1 VITVVDASP
10 NASAVRRRRI
20 FLSGLVPTVICAALA
35 LHPPALLTRVDFG
48 VYDTLLRFAGTD
60 LPAGRIVIVD
70 VDERSLS
77 TIGQWPW
84 RRDLVGGLIDRL
96 RAMDARTIALDI
108 MFSEPDRGDGTAATA
123 GLERQ
128 PDGAGRTLP
137 AAPDAALA
145 ETLRAG
151 RVVVGYAFTFGE
163 AANGSR
169 RCVLHPLGLTIVQP
183 AGDGEDSPL
192 FHASDAICS
201 LPILAHAAGASG
213 FLNATPDPDGILR
226 RVPLVIEWDGRA
238 YPGLALAAV
247 IAAADPRSAE
257 LHVAN
262 ANTTSLAMDDLIV
275 PLDGRGNLLLRYRG
289 HTRTFPYISAA
300 DVLAGRVPA
309 DTFRGKIVFVGAT
322 ALGTQ
327 DLVATPYDPLFPGVE
342 VQATVADNL
351 LRGDFIRIPEHAL
364 ILEAVTVLGLG
375 IGVALV
381 IGRIGVVWG
390 GVAAGAWL
398 VVLWGGMGW
407 LLAAKGVFLSPLFPT
422 VGVTAA
428 LAATTFATFTEEHWR
443 AKRAGEERDVS
454 QRLMVQTLLSLVE
467 VRDNET
473 GSHSRRM
480 KRYVSV
486 LGEHLSAHPEFR
498 DYLTPERID
507 QIASLAPLHDIG
519 KVGIS
524 DLLLR
529 KPGALTDDERAEIRR
544 HPAYGRDVIVNA
556 ERQVGVHDDA
566 ILALAKD
573 IVYTHHERWD
583 GTGYPQG
590 LRGEQIPIPGRLVAL
605 ADVYDA
611 LISRRVYRPP
621 LVHDR
626 AVDLILEGR
635 GTHFDPAVVDAF
647 VGVARVLKN
656 LANEASV

>member
-1 VITVVDASP
+1 VDTFLDP
-10 NASAVRRRRI
+10 HVVRRRHI
-20 FLSGLVPTVICAALA
+20 LLAGLVPTVICAALA
-35 LHPPALLTRVDFG
+35 LHAPALLTRVDLG
-48 VYDTLLRFAGTD
+48 VYDTLVRFAGTD
-60 LPAGRIVIVD
+60 APAGRIVIVD
-70 VDERSLS
+70 IDERSLFAL
-77 TIGQWPW
+77 GQWPW
-84 RRDLVGGLIDRL
+84 RRNVVGTLIDRL

-108 MFSEPDRGDGTAATA
+108 MFPEPDRGEGIPGNGAT
-123 GLERQ
+123 E
-128 PDGAGRTLP
+128 TLP
-137 AAPDAALA
+137 ASPDAALA

-151 RVVVGYAFTFGE
+151 QVVLGYAFTFGE
-163 AANGSR
+163 AASGSQH
-169 RCVLHPLGLTIVQP
+169 CVLHPLSLTIVQP
-183 AGDGEDSPL
+183 AADAGGSPL

-201 LPILAHAAGASG
+201 LPILAQAAGASG
-213 FLNATPDPDGILR
+213 FLNAAPDSDGILR
-226 RVPLVIEWDGRA
+226 RVPLVLELDGRV

-247 IAAADPRSAE
+247 TAAADPRSAE
-257 LHVAN
+257 LRVAN
-262 ANTTSLAMDDLIV
+262 ANTTSLEVGDLTV

-289 HTRTFPYISAA
+289 HKRAFPYVSAA
-300 DVLAGRVPA
+300 DVLAGRLPD
-309 DTFRGKIVFVGAT
+309 DTFRDKIVLVGAT

-327 DLVATPYDPLFPGVE
+327 ELVATPYDPSFFGVE

-351 LRGDFIRIPEHAL
+351 LREDFIRRPEHAL
-364 ILEAVTVLGLG
+364 ILEALIVLGLG
-375 IGVALV
+375 IGVALA

-390 GVAAGAWL
+390 GLAAVAWL
-398 VVLWGGMGW
+398 IFLWGGMGW

-422 VGVTAA
+422 LGVTAA
-428 LAATTFATFTEEHWR
+428 LAATNFAALTDERWR
-443 AKRAGEERDVS
+443 GRRAGEERAAIS

-467 VRDNET
+467 VRDTET
-473 GSHSRRM
+473 GRHSRRM
-480 KRYVSV
+480 QRYVSV
-486 LGEHLSAHPEFR
+486 LGEQLSANPKFR

-524 DLLLR
+524 DQLL
-529 KPGALTDDERAEIRR
+529 KKSGQLTEAELAEMRR
-544 HPAYGRDVIVNA
+544 HPAYGRDVIAKA

-590 LRGEQIPIPGRLVAL
+590 MRGEQIPIPGRLVAL
-605 ADVYDA
+605 VDVYDA

-647 VGVARVLKN
+647 VGIAPVLEN
-656 LANEASV
+656 LSNEGSA

>member
-1 VITVVDASP
+1 
-10 NASAVRRRRI
+10 
-20 FLSGLVPTVICAALA
+20 
-35 LHPPALLTRVDFG
+35 
-48 VYDTLLRFAGTD
+48 
-60 LPAGRIVIVD
+60 
-70 VDERSLS
+70 
-77 TIGQWPW
+77 
-84 RRDLVGGLIDRL
+84 
-96 RAMDARTIALDI
+96 
-108 MFSEPDRGDGTAATA
+108 
-123 GLERQ
+123 
-128 PDGAGRTLP
+128 
-137 AAPDAALA
+137 
-145 ETLRAG
+145 
-151 RVVVGYAFTFGE
+151 
-163 AANGSR
+163 
-169 RCVLHPLGLTIVQP
+169 
-183 AGDGEDSPL
+183 
-192 FHASDAICS
+192 
-201 LPILAHAAGASG
+201 
-213 FLNATPDPDGILR
+213 
-226 RVPLVIEWDGRA
+226 
-238 YPGLALAAV
+238 
-247 IAAADPRSAE
+247 
-257 LHVAN
+257 
-262 ANTTSLAMDDLIV
+262 
-275 PLDGRGNLLLRYRG
+275 
-289 HTRTFPYISAA
+289 
-300 DVLAGRVPA
+300 VLAGRVPA